1 MKRPSS
7 SSSSSTPGNN
17 SATAAKFLVLTLL
30 LFLHPVMSMPAAT
43 SAATSAAISRS
54 SDSYGKSWRS
64 HDSQP
69 HHLRHHH
76 SCDPSSRHENLPHY
90 SYSLCFH
97 LERIR
102 RHQPPP
108 PPDEIDPR
116 YGVDKRLVPSGPNP
130 LHN

>member
-7 SSSSSTPGNN
+7 SPSSSKPCN
-17 SATAAKFLVLTLL
+17 SAATTKFLMLTLL
-30 LFLHPVMSMPAAT
+30 LFLHPVMST
-43 SAATSAAISRS
+43 SAGTPVMISRS
-54 SDSYGKSWRS
+54 SGSFGKSWRS
-64 HDSQP
+64 HNGHQP
-69 HHLRHHH
+69 HHHLHY
-76 SCDPSSRHENLPHY
+76 SCDPSSREDPPHY
-90 SYSLCFH
+90 SNPLCFH

-102 RHQPPP
+102 RRRHQPPPP